1 MKRDPSGLL
10 PLLLIA
16 FALAVFFGMFPVPA
30 HAEARDA
37 AADAG
42 VLYGEGENRPAAEN
56 GGDPDLPAEGNAPSE
71 GASAPGGGS
80 FTLVI
85 AAIIAVAA
93 VILILLMIPGKER

>member
-30 HAEARDA
+30 RAEARDAA

-71 GASAPGGGS
+71 GASAPGGS